1 MYYLALIFFCFVG
14 LIYSIH
20 LYNKHSNMDKA
31 DMKDDTTH
39 EVYLQKMVIYMIGY
53 VIIIIAVLTIWVTR

>member
-1 MYYLALIFFCFVG
+1 
-14 LIYSIH
+14 
-20 LYNKHSNMDKA
+20 MDKA